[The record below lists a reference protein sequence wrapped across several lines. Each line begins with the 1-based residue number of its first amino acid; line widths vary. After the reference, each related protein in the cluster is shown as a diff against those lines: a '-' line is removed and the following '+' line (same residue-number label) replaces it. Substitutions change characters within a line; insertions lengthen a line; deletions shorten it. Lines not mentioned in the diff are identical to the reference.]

1 MAQGAESVIRDIDDG
16 SRRVTG
22 VIDDVAAAL
31 EEQSTASHDL
41 ASRVEKIV
49 QAIEENS
56 VAIASV
62 AGASDDLNGLADE
75 LVKVAARFR
84 IA

>member
-56 VAIASV
+56 VSIASV